1 MRLVESRLTCS
12 MKCFIKA
19 LLGTAAVSASTTYAG
34 DLTAIPFDTIK
45 GEKTSL
51 ADYKGKVVLLV
62 NTASRCGL
70 TKQYAALEALQ
81 NTYGAK
87 GFTVIAF
94 PCNDFG
100 KQEPGT
106 HEEIAQFCETKFN
119 VSFPLMAKISV
130 KGDNQHALY
139 TALTG
144 KDGAFPG
151 DVTWNFG
158 KFLVGKDG
166 KPIARF
172 EPRTKPD
179 SEDVVRV
186 IEKALAAN

>member
-1 MRLVESRLTCS
+1 

-130 KGDNQHALY
+130 KGDNQHALF